1 MSAEDLTETIELIR
15 DRIRSHRGYL
25 SGHETRTRQLLI
37 DPLLRSLGWSV
48 EDPLMVQLEYL
59 TDRGWIDYALVS
71 GRWPLVVLEAK
82 RLGTALNPHAVTQAL
97 NYAGWTGA
105 THIIVTNG
113 NEWSLYSV
121 SNLPHLNVR
130 PIMEFTITDTPA
142 STVKS
147 KSLDMSRSALVGHPT
162 YLAGK

>member
-1 MSAEDLTETIELIR
+1 MSSEELTETIELIR
-15 DRIRSHRGYL
+15 NRIRSHRGYL

-59 TDRGWIDYALVS
+59 ADRGWIDYVLVS

-82 RLGTALNPHAVTQAL
+82 RLDASLNPHAVTQAL
-97 NYAGWTGA
+97 NYASWTGA

-121 SNLPHLNVR
+121 SNLPYLDVR
-130 PIMEFTITDTPA
+130 LIIEFAIADISVNTA
-142 STVKS
+142 EA
-147 KSLDMSRSALVGHPT
+147 KSLEMSRSVLVGKSYSP
-162 YLAGK
+162 GR